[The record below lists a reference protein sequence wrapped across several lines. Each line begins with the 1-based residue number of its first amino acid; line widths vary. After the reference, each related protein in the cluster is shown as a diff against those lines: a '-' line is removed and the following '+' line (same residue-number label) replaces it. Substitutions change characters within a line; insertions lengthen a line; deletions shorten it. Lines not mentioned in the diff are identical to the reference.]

1 MAFVNMEGDP
11 REGWL
16 DPSSSRVVVNMEH
29 PLFKKY
35 ESVMAA
41 RSQRVAMV
49 VTTVLLKNAAARKE
63 MGAEEVL
70 DMQSRVLTMAKD
82 SVW

>member
-1 MAFVNMEGDP
+1 
-11 REGWL
+11 
-16 DPSSSRVVVNMEH
+16 MEH

-49 VTTVLLKNAAARKE
+49 VTTVLLKNAATRRE